1 MGHWPVRPNVLR
13 ASTICALL
21 ARVHLLQ
28 VDAAVM
34 KAFMLFF
41 FLCNFGF
48 FSPAMGFDILFC
60 VKV

>member
-1 MGHWPVRPNVLR
+1 MGRWPVRPNVLR

-41 FLCNFGF
+41 FYATLGF